1 MKLERNT
8 EGLKAHAQQKRAET
22 IERTEKAIQQLIKD
36 KQRINFNTVAEAA
49 GVSKAWLYDEP
60 DMKERIAH
68 LRKQAIPKTPINPK
82 GKMSLESQSSTID
95 TLKRR
100 IGQLENENKELAAKI
115 KVAYSLAP
123 QLQLSE
129 SNRKRLEEENKKL
142 RQQLAS
148 LKQNALEQPVE
159 EAESAIAKTVP
170 SNSKLISFPGGRK
183 DELQP
188 YLDALEAM
196 SVELTSSLMKRIASK
211 PNRVIIDATEA
222 LEQAIES
229 ARQGGKTIKNPTAWF
244 SDAIEFEW
252 KKNQPINDTETIDIA
267 LEAISNIAEEEEEE
281 LASFEDLKNIS
292 NIFTKND

>member
-22 IERTEKAIQQLIKD
+22 IERTEKAIQQLIKE

-60 DMKERIAH
+60 DMRERIEH

-100 IGQLENENKELAAKI
+100 IGQLESENKDLAVKI

-142 RQQLAS
+142 RQQLENF
-148 LKQNALEQPVE
+148 KQNALEPPVE
-159 EAESAIAKTVP
+159 ETHDAIAKAVP
-170 SNSKLISFPGGRK
+170 SKSKLIPFPSGRK

-188 YLDALEAM
+188 YLDALQAM
-196 SVELTSSLMKRIASK
+196 SVKLTSSLMEKIASK
-211 PNRVIIDATEA
+211 PDRVTIDAIEA
-222 LEQAIES
+222 LEQAIEL
-229 ARQGGKTIKNPTAWF
+229 ARQRGETIRSPEGWLSN
-244 SDAIEFEW
+244 AIESEW
-252 KKNQPINDTETIDIA
+252 TKNQPINHTETIDIA
-267 LEAISNIAEEEEEE
+267 LETIAIVAEEEE
-281 LASFEDLKNIS
+281 LISFEDLKNMS
-292 NIFTKND
+292 SIFNKND

>member
-8 EGLKAHAQQKRAET
+8 DGLKAHAQQKRAET

-36 KQRINFNTVAEAA
+36 KQRINFNTVAEVA

-60 DMKERIAH
+60 DMRERIEH

-100 IGQLENENKELAAKI
+100 IGQLEGENKELAAKI

-129 SNRKRLEEENKKL
+129 NNRKRLEEENKKL
-142 RQQLAS
+142 RQQLES
-148 LKQNALEQPVE
+148 LNQNALEQTVE

-170 SNSKLISFPGGRK
+170 SKSKLIPFPGERK

-188 YLDALEAM
+188 YLDALRAM
-196 SVELTSSLMKRIASK
+196 SVELSSSLMKRIASK
-211 PNRVIIDATEA
+211 PIRVIIDATEA

-229 ARQGGKTIKNPTAWF
+229 ARQKGKTIKNPTAWF
-244 SDAIEFEW
+244 SEAIELEW
-252 KKNQPINDTETIDIA
+252 KKNQ
-267 LEAISNIAEEEEEE
+267 LISNDDAIDVAATEVLESVEIEEEE
-281 LASFEDLKNIS
+281 LASLEDLKNIS

>member
-1 MKLERNT
+1 MTLERNT
-8 EGLKAHAQQKRAET
+8 DGLKAHAQQKRAET

-60 DMKERIAH
+60 DMRERIAH

-95 TLKRR
+95 TLRRR
-100 IGQLENENKELAAKI
+100 IGQLESENKELTAKI
-115 KVAYSLAP
+115 KAAYSLAP

-142 RQQLAS
+142 RQQLES
-148 LKQNALEQPVE
+148 FKQNALEPPVE
-159 EAESAIAKTVP
+159 ETQGSLTKTVP
-170 SNSKLISFPGGRK
+170 SKSKILSFPGGRK

-196 SVELTSSLMKRIASK
+196 SVKLTSSLMEKIYSK
-211 PNRVIIDATEA
+211 PTQVTIDATEA
-222 LEQAIES
+222 LEQAIDLT
-229 ARQGGKTIKNPTAWF
+229 RQRGETIRNPTGWF
-244 SDAIEFEW
+244 SNAIDLEW
-252 KKNQPINDTETIDIA
+252 TKNQLINDTETIDIA
-267 LEAISNIAEEEEEE
+267 LEAIPIVAEEEE
-281 LASFEDLKNIS
+281 LASFEDLKNMS
-292 NIFTKND
+292 SIFTKND

>member
-1 MKLERNT
+1 MKIERNT
-8 EGLKAHAQQKRAET
+8 EGLKVHAQQKRADT

-100 IGQLENENKELAAKI
+100 IGQLEGENKELAAKI

-129 SNRKRLEEENKKL
+129 SNRKKLEEENKKL
-142 RQQLAS
+142 RQQLES
-148 LKQNALEQPVE
+148 SKQNTLEPPVE
-159 EAESAIAKTVP
+159 ETEGSIAKTVP
-170 SNSKLISFPGGRK
+170 SKSKLIPFPGERK

-188 YLDALEAM
+188 YLDALRAM
-196 SVELTSSLMKRIASK
+196 SVELSSSLMKRIASK
-211 PNRVIIDATEA
+211 PIRVIIDATEA

-229 ARQGGKTIKNPTAWF
+229 ARQKGKTIKNPTAWF
-244 SDAIEFEW
+244 SEAIELEW
-252 KKNQPINDTETIDIA
+252 KKNQ
-267 LEAISNIAEEEEEE
+267 LISNDDAIDVAATEVLESVEIEEE
-281 LASFEDLKNIS
+281 LASLEDLKNIS

>member
-8 EGLKAHAQQKRAET
+8 DGLKAHAQQKRAET

-60 DMKERIAH
+60 DMRERIEH

-95 TLKRR
+95 ILRRR

-142 RQQLAS
+142 RQQLES
-148 LKQNALEQPVE
+148 FKQNALEPPVE
-159 EAESAIAKTVP
+159 ETKSSIAKTVP
-170 SNSKLISFPGGRK
+170 SKSKLISFPGGRK

-188 YLDALEAM
+188 HLDALQAM
-196 SVELTSSLMKRIASK
+196 SVKLTSSLMEKIASK
-211 PNRVIIDATEA
+211 PDRVTIDAIEA
-222 LEQAIES
+222 LEQAIEL
-229 ARQGGKTIKNPTAWF
+229 AQQRGETIRSPEGWLSN
-244 SDAIEFEW
+244 AIESEW
-252 KKNQPINDTETIDIA
+252 TKNQPINDTETIDIA
-267 LEAISNIAEEEEEE
+267 LEAIASVAEEEE
-281 LASFEDLKNIS
+281 LASFEDLKNMS
-292 NIFTKND
+292 SIFTKND